1 MDAHRAALLIQ
12 TWLVQTKN
20 SKDVKKKVQTLVDE
34 SKEAQE
40 VLQEFNSSVNDLPA
54 AQRNILHCHGLF
66 KILTAILP
74 HTFYGPLRD
83 PKASA
88 ILGRKVATAIL
99 VSKYGD
105 QVFDNSTAPDATQGV
120 TNADS
125 DLKSKATLCTYWAT
139 FVFKYLQ
146 RLTALIALGD
156 LAHST
161 PMLFKLLACFD
172 LSLKQFLRYF
182 DEWKALDTIR
192 MVQTLEETF
201 SQSYA
206 NLLALRLAILQ
217 SEREGERGGKE
228 LSDRELLLKSAEY
241 QLKKI
246 TEAMMHLLGPTR
258 GRHRIEELVAAIDS
272 AGINTISSRAASPI
286 PPSTH
291 VSTQSSNP
299 SAPSEPTS
307 TVVQQEAEGQLL
319 MQQLTRLSQLAGIN
333 NDRLAHEI
341 TFDANFRLPARP
353 EEELSANDA
362 VRESLP
368 GRLKERLLA
377 SMADRLVNSLRRSN
391 LEKWTQLERGM
402 VVPVI
407 LGTECYTAKVVSIA
421 GNLEDENAQIEVE
434 LVAFGESVSGVPQT
448 AFVLSDK
455 PRSSTVLVNY
465 LEDLCNSIA
474 GLTPKRYAAARDH
487 LRAVVDIEMLVHMID
502 HDGLRDPTEDLLPRL
517 RNLFRELVQLQA
529 EYRVEEAERWWRDF
543 EDAFYCQRPRGELL
557 RVAASRKVV
566 PLQPPPTLNL
576 PNDREKYSLEEVWF
590 LLPLYFE
597 KASSLVEDVQRD
609 AANYYVSLL
618 APLLQRE
625 GPKYLSARFQQTL
638 DQGLVSLTAVQSFLE
653 AVVRPEAVL
662 VETVNDLVEADS
674 LPASSPHELSALLSS
689 SSGPLESGNIMRAL
703 VGSALVKLLQLP
715 IRLDSA
721 QAWKQNMVPA
731 TLAFDVS
738 RLAKVRDIVD
748 KVCIECTLVLVTRQL
763 LQRYR
768 LLPREAEEVELQHR
782 LDALLSDTSS
792 TSRAEEGVN
801 RNTIAL
807 ELKRYLSRLP
817 GDAKELEGHINLAL
831 DEVLSAR
838 SPIWQLFQ
846 KRIYKILLRAAVGRP
861 YRHKLAAY
869 SLQSPAQDR
878 NIESATSI
886 FRRVTEFTLQIHGA
900 IYRKLLFSLAEV
912 PTSVSPEKS

>member
-1 MDAHRAALLIQ
+1 MDTHRAALLIQ
-12 TWLVQTKN
+12 TWLVHAKN
-20 SKDVKKKVQTLVDE
+20 SKDVKKKLQALVNE
-34 SKEAQE
+34 SKAVQV
-40 VLQEFNSSVNDLPA
+40 VLQEFNSSALNLPA
-54 AQRNILHCHGLF
+54 AQKNILHCHDLF
-66 KILTAILP
+66 KIITAILP
-74 HTFYGPLRD
+74 HTFYDRFND
-83 PKASA
+83 PKAPA

-99 VSKYGD
+99 VSKFGD
-105 QVFDNSTAPDATQGV
+105 QVFDDNTAPDDTQGV
-120 TNADS
+120 TNTGS
-125 DLKSKATLCTYWAT
+125 DLKSKATQCTYWST
-139 FVFKYLQ
+139 FVFKYLM
-146 RLTALIALGD
+146 RLTALIAQGD
-156 LAHST
+156 LTHCPT
-161 PMLFKLLACFD
+161 LFKLLDCFD

-182 DEWKALDTIR
+182 DEWKALDTVR

-206 NLLALRLAILQ
+206 NLLALRMAILQ
-217 SEREGERGGKE
+217 SEREGGGGGGGGKE
-228 LSDRELLLKSAEY
+228 RSDSEVLLKSAEY
-241 QLKKI
+241 QVKKI
-246 TEAMMHLLGPTR
+246 TEAMLHLLGPTR
-258 GRHRIEELVAAIDS
+258 GRHRIEELVA
-272 AGINTISSRAASPI
+272 GIESSGSNRPASPI
-286 PPSTH
+286 PPSPR
-291 VSTQSSNP
+291 VSSQSSNQ
-299 SAPSEPTS
+299 SAQSEATT
-307 TVVQQEAEGQLL
+307 TVVPQEAEGQVL

-341 TFDANFRLPARP
+341 TFDVNFRLPARP
-353 EEELSANDA
+353 EEELSANG
-362 VRESLP
+362 ESLP
-368 GRLKERLLA
+368 IRLKERLLA

-391 LEKWTQLERGM
+391 LEKWTQLECGM
-402 VVPVI
+402 VVPVL
-407 LGTECYTAKVVSIA
+407 LGTECYTVKVVSIA
-421 GNLEDENAQIEVE
+421 GDLEEEKAQIEVE
-434 LVAFGESVSGVPQT
+434 LVAFGENVSGVPQT

-455 PRSSTVLVNY
+455 PRSSAVLINY
-465 LEDLCNSIA
+465 LEDLCNNIA

-487 LRAVVDIEMLVHMID
+487 LRAVVDIEMLAHMID
-502 HDGLRDPTEDLLPRL
+502 HDGLRDATEDLLPRL
-517 RNLFRELVQLQA
+517 RNLFRELVLLQA
-529 EYRVEEAERWWRDF
+529 AYRVEDAERWWRDF

-566 PLQPPPTLNL
+566 PLQPPPALNL
-576 PNDREKYSLEEVWF
+576 PNVREKYSLEEVWF

-597 KASSLVEDVQRD
+597 QASSLVEDVQRD

-618 APLLQRE
+618 APVLQRE
-625 GPKYLSARFQQTL
+625 GPKYLSARFQQNV
-638 DQGLVSLTAVQSFLE
+638 DQGLVSLTAVKAFLE
-653 AVVRPEAVL
+653 AVVQPEAVL

-689 SSGPLESGNIMRAL
+689 SSGPLESDNVVRAL
-703 VGSALVKLLQLP
+703 IGSALVKLLQLP
-715 IRLDSA
+715 VRLDSA

-731 TLAFDVS
+731 TLAFDAS

-792 TSRAEEGVN
+792 TSRGEEGVN

-817 GDAKELEGHINLAL
+817 SDAKELEGQISLAL

-861 YRHKLAAY
+861 YRQKLAAY

-878 NIESATSI
+878 NIESATTI
-886 FRRVTEFTLQIHGA
+886 FRRVTEFTLQIHGGV
-900 IYRKLLFSLAEV
+900 YQKLLFSLAEV
-912 PTSVSPEKS
+912 PTTVSTEKN